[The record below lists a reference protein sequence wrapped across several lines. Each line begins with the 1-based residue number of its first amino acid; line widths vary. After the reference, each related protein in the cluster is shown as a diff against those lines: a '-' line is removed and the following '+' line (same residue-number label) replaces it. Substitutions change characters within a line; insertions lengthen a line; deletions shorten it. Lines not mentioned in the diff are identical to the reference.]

1 MRSIRNT
8 FGFIAAAIAVVAYL
22 SYFVVDE
29 RQKVILQRLGEI
41 SRIVDKPGLYFKI
54 PFAETVTPVE
64 DRIIIW
70 ENNDRPVQDKASQVY
85 IVDAITL
92 ARISDARLFR
102 ETLGAD
108 LDQAETRVA
117 ALLDAALRQT
127 YGLRSFDEVLTS
139 DRTTMMKEIKDKV
152 EKEAAALGIDIVD
165 VRIRRTDLDGA
176 VLDATY
182 ERMRSERNALATNTR
197 STGEAF
203 KTRMNAET
211 DRLYIEK
218 TATARRDAEIM
229 RGQGDAEKNRIFAEA
244 FQQDPEFF
252 AFYRSMQAYSRALA
266 SKDTMLVLDP
276 KSEFFKYFGSRQDVT
291 QPLPAQP

>member
-1 MRSIRNT
+1 MRSIRNV
-8 FGFIAAAIAVVAYL
+8 FGFIAAALVIIAYL
-22 SYFVVDE
+22 SYFIVDE
-29 RQKVILQRLGEI
+29 RQKMIVQRLGEI

-85 IVDAITL
+85 VVDAITL
-92 ARISDARLFR
+92 VRIVDAQRFR

-108 LDQAETRVA
+108 LDQAEARIA

-127 YGLRSFDEVLTS
+127 YGRRSFDEVLSS

-152 EKEAAALGIDIVD
+152 ELEATALGINIVD

-182 ERMRSERNALATNTR
+182 ERMRSERNALATQTR
-197 STGEAF
+197 STGEAY

-244 FQQDPEFF
+244 YTGDPEFF
-252 AFYRSMQAYSRALA
+252 AFYRSMQAYAKALA
-266 SKDTMLVLDP
+266 SKETTLVLSP
-276 KSEFFKYFGSRQDVT
+276 QSEFFRYFGTQKNVT
-291 QPLPAQP
+291 QPAPAQP